1 MLIICKLFLIIFL
14 GRTFF
19 YYFTLWCLRFWT
31 DFKFYFW
38 GFLLNKKIVR
48 CKKIAFLSAFAAV
61 SLFST
66 STLIGCSD
74 DSASEN
80 NVVGPIGDLPATIPQ
95 DSSFSDL
102 PIIDPITGQP
112 IIDPNVPENPNQG
125 NSGIPSENP
134 QDTPQ
139 GSTNPTDNPSTQGYS
154 SSSVQGQQS
163 LSSSS
168 LAPAQPLSSSSL
180 KDYKDN
186 NVAKD
191 SYLPA
196 AGFYSN
202 LTIQPLSPKQG
213 GQIKCTFDGSIPHQG
228 SQQID
233 QPVQIS
239 KNTVVRCSEFVN
251 GQAADTTTQTYFI
264 GENFSMPVVSISV
277 DPVKMFDPQNGYYDN
292 NGWAPAGAIPSSSSA
307 YDGNSSSSN
316 SNEWGGG
323 FPGMGGDFGGGFG
336 GGFGGNWNFG
346 GAPCPGH
353 NYCDESIELPVHVEY
368 FETGSSTK
376 NKNWEIDGGLSISGQ
391 YSRGE
396 KKKSVTITLR
406 DDYQSTGRLKY
417 SLYKTRPEAKK
428 FKAFVLRNNG
438 NRFGHDYIED
448 AMLSSLLEGSGVDY
462 QRSRQVVVFYNGI
475 FFGIHDMREK
485 LNRHFV
491 ETNYGIDSKDI
502 NVIKLPK
509 GGLSAIEASGDTG
522 DKSEYMQLVSMVA
535 SGNFA
540 GEGNNA
546 YSQLQTYLD
555 VDNFAR
561 YIAAEIYYHNA
572 DWPNNNVR
580 AWGAPSKGLPFKYM
594 VHDLDHGFGY
604 QYAVDQNVNGNMF
617 QWIKQGGGAS
627 NGSCTGEGCI
637 AQIYIKLIENPDFK
651 RAFLNHSAVMLNY
664 YLTKEKVEAQ
674 TDAMTRTIGNSEMER
689 DIQLYGHNSID
700 RDGSKLKS
708 YANNRTQT
716 VKQEYQ
722 QEFGLNGNEVT
733 VTISSSGNGVV
744 YLEGM
749 PLPSN
754 NYRGGFFSGN
764 PLKLTAV
771 PDAGRVFTGWSDGV
785 TENPRLVEPSE
796 GLSVSAVFK

>member
-1 MLIICKLFLIIFL
+1 M
-14 GRTFF
+14 
-19 YYFTLWCLRFWT
+19 
-31 DFKFYFW
+31 D
-38 GFLLNKKIVR
+38 KKIVR
-48 CKKIAFLSAFAAV
+48 QKRIATLSALTAI
-61 SLFST
+61 SLLSA
-66 STLIGCSD
+66 SALIGCSD
-74 DSASEN
+74 DSSAS
-80 NVVGPIGDLPATIPQ
+80 NVFAPVGDLPTTIPQ
-95 DSSFSDL
+95 DSSVSEF
-102 PIIDPITGQP
+102 PVTDPITGLP
-112 IIDPNVPENPNQG
+112 ITDPNVSEIPNQENTPG
-125 NSGIPSENP
+125 EFNPGNP
-134 QDTPQ
+134 Q
-139 GSTNPTDNPSTQGYS
+139 NPSDPAVNNNPQVTLSSSSQWQQSIS
-154 SSSVQGQQS
+154 SSSV
-163 LSSSS
+163 
-168 LAPAQPLSSSSL
+168 APVQPNSSSSL

-186 NVAKD
+186 NLPKD

-202 LTIQPLSPKQG
+202 LTIQPLSPRQG
-213 GQIKCTFDGSIPHQG
+213 GQIHCSFDGSYPTQN
-228 SQQID
+228 SQQITG
-233 QPVQIS
+233 PVQIT

-251 GQAADTTTQTYFI
+251 GQPADTTTQTYFI
-264 GENFSMPVVSISV
+264 GESMTMPVVSISV

-292 NGWAPAGAIPSSSSA
+292 DGWAPEGAIPA
-307 YDGNSSSSN
+307 SSN
-316 SNEWGGG
+316 SNNENWSSSSTNNGLGGGMFPGMGDWGGG
-323 FPGMGGDFGGGFG
+323 FG
-336 GGFGGNWNFG
+336 GGNWNFG

-368 FETGSSTK
+368 FENGSSTK
-376 NKNWEIDGGLSISGQ
+376 TKNWEIDGGLKISGQ

-417 SLYKTRPEAKK
+417 SLYRTRPEAKK
-428 FKAFVLRNNG
+428 FKSFVLRNNG

-674 TDAMTRTIGNSEMER
+674 TDAMTKTIGNNEMQR
-689 DIQLYGHNSID
+689 DIQLYGHNNID

-771 PDAGRVFTGWSDGV
+771 PDAGRVFTGWSDGA
-785 TENPRLVEPSE
+785 TENPHLVTPTE
-796 GLSVSAVFK
+796 GMSISANFK